1 MNVARKEKK
10 RGLWE
15 IYGSVKFEEEK
26 KIEEGRHIHRLINL
40 SGLVKNE
47 LCREDLNA

>member
-1 MNVARKEKK
+1 VNVARKE
-10 RGLWE
+10 RERLWE

-47 LCREDLNA
+47 L

>member
-1 MNVARKEKK
+1 MNVARKVK

-15 IYGSVKFEEEK
+15 IYGSVKFEEEE

-40 SGLVKNE
+40 SGMVKNE
-47 LCREDLNA
+47 L